1 MAKCCWL
8 AALSL
13 LMLLVAAFGEDGN
26 HVVSLGP
33 AEKQV
38 APKGVTG
45 IDQVRQ
51 LLQRVGKGA
60 EVHRR
65 LVSLGESLAAA
76 QSNLPQIHAF
86 ADKLM
91 KGFMSDATGASATQS
106 RTSAQF
112 DALVASIAR
121 QLQNGDSN
129 KVAML
134 SNLVKEAV
142 QAEVLRKGGRSGE
155 VEDMEIPTDDKD
167 EDPEAGSKMEQDAA
181 DKVDQQVSGEMSRR
195 QRLRSAARTLEIQK
209 AKDRESEAQAKVDQ
223 LTKEEEDQ
231 KQKVAQFTI
240 EEEKLREEASKAHS
254 AAKSRDIASKIA
266 REETNT
272 AMKLAKQ
279 VAEEEQRVNQIK
291 VEARDSLMA
300 TLQKDHDAK
309 QAQQSMLTAEEA
321 LETVKESKI
330 ALDRA
335 ADATMDKIHKKL
347 AKEIKKVEE
356 ANEEKETAARKLKR
370 AEAMVAD
377 ATDPDEKAEA
387 DTRLAAAEAKMG
399 QTKAQAEM
407 DTKAQKTATTL
418 AGTKKKTQA
427 LQVAAT
433 EAHLK
438 SADLNSNNMKLA
450 SEKADKDAEEAQQH
464 ASKMSIESTAEM
476 GKLRELREQAQEA
489 AQKSME
495 AKRMESPTVANEVA
509 TKKAIAVASTN
520 FVKRQAAAKVLMIQK
535 KKKAALEE
543 LSVIR
548 VVAARLAA
556 ESPANQEGDETQEAE
571 EAPDKVEPIG
581 SPDQTH

>member
-1 MAKCCWL
+1 
-8 AALSL
+8 
-13 LMLLVAAFGEDGN
+13 
-26 HVVSLGP
+26 
-33 AEKQV
+33 
-38 APKGVTG
+38 
-45 IDQVRQ
+45 
-51 LLQRVGKGA
+51 
-60 EVHRR
+60 
-65 LVSLGESLAAA
+65 
-76 QSNLPQIHAF
+76 
-86 ADKLM
+86 
-91 KGFMSDATGASATQS
+91 
-106 RTSAQF
+106 
-112 DALVASIAR
+112 
-121 QLQNGDSN
+121 
-129 KVAML
+129 
-134 SNLVKEAV
+134 
-142 QAEVLRKGGRSGE
+142 
-155 VEDMEIPTDDKD
+155 
-167 EDPEAGSKMEQDAA
+167 
-181 DKVDQQVSGEMSRR
+181 
-195 QRLRSAARTLEIQK
+195 
-209 AKDRESEAQAKVDQ
+209 
-223 LTKEEEDQ
+223 
-231 KQKVAQFTI
+231 
-240 EEEKLREEASKAHS
+240 
-254 AAKSRDIASKIA
+254 
-266 REETNT
+266 
-272 AMKLAKQ
+272 
-279 VAEEEQRVNQIK
+279 
-291 VEARDSLMA
+291 
-300 TLQKDHDAK
+300 
-309 QAQQSMLTAEEA
+309 MLTAEEA
-321 LETVKESKI
+321 LETAKESKI

-450 SEKADKDAEEAQQH
+450 SEKADKDAEEPQQH

-556 ESPANQEGDETQEAE
+556 ESPANQEGDETEEAE

>member
-1 MAKCCWL
+1 L

-33 AEKQV
+33 AERQV

-321 LETVKESKI
+321 LETAKESKI

-399 QTKAQAEM
+399 QTKAQLEM

-438 SADLNSNNMKLA
+438 SADLSSNNMKLA
-450 SEKADKDAEEAQQH
+450 SAKADKDAEEAQQH

-509 TKKAIAVASTN
+509 TTKAIAVASTN

-556 ESPANQEGDETQEAE
+556 ESPANQEGDETEEAE